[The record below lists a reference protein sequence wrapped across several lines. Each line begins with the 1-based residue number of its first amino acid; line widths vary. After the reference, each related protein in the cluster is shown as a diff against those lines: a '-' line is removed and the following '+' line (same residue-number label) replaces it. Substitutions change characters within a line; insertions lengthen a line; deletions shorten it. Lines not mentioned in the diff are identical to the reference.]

1 MGEWCRRILGR
12 IPVDQTRAAGTAQ
25 RHAVTI
31 GIDQVKHLRRVVR
44 NWTRLAHRTSEFPQR
59 RSTLGATITTVGAAV
74 PRHDTYQRLLLPAAA
89 LVFAMGC
96 GPRAHIP
103 VRPIDLRGAL
113 GPADSGAMLARSLAP
128 VLYLQRDERFP
139 LSRVVAV
146 LSQTQPIIAYHLL
159 WRDDVNGSWIPF
171 TVATDQEIVWV
182 GYDKSG
188 APTDI
193 WTYWHGTILH
203 TPWNK
208 STPAVDVQWGKHG
221 SLPRGIVESSL
232 PSPKKLN
239 FFFAATRFLV
249 PDQLLGRMNR
259 SGPVIF
265 GHSYRRYRDFSRV
278 MTTADKLD
286 AIARTD
292 DPDEIL
298 RSVFGKYSRKPPWPK
313 KLK

>member
-1 MGEWCRRILGR
+1 MSRLF
-12 IPVDQTRAAGTAQ
+12 
-25 RHAVTI
+25 AV
-31 GIDQVKHLRRVVR
+31 
-44 NWTRLAHRTSEFPQR
+44 
-59 RSTLGATITTVGAAV
+59 
-74 PRHDTYQRLLLPAAA
+74 LLV
-89 LVFAMGC
+89 LVMGC
-96 GPRAHIP
+96 GPHAHIP
-103 VRPIDLRGAL
+103 VRPVNLRGAL

-146 LSQTQPIIAYHLL
+146 LHPTKRVIAYHLL

-182 GYDKSG
+182 GYDPSG

-203 TPWNK
+203 TPWQK
-208 STPAVDVQWGKHG
+208 SQVMIDVQWGKHG
-221 SLPRGIVESSL
+221 SLPRGIIESSL
-232 PSPKKLN
+232 PGPKKLN

-249 PDQLLGRMNR
+249 PDQVLGRMNR
-259 SGPVIF
+259 KGPVLF
-265 GHSYRRYRDFSRV
+265 GHSYKRYRDFSKLV
-278 MTTADKLD
+278 TTRDRLD
-286 AIARTD
+286 AIARTE

-313 KLK
+313 ALR